1 MNPHTNQPISFM
13 SLLKSLWHHRNLI
26 VTMTKREVAGRY
38 RGSILGLFWSFLNPV
53 FMLLVY
59 TFVFSVVFNARWDV
73 GNDETSTQFAVV
85 LFAGLIVHSFLAEIL
100 SKSPGLILGNA
111 NYVKKVVFPL
121 EVLPAIA
128 LGSAIFHTIISLLVL
143 QFAYVVFSGVPPW
156 TIILTPLVFFPLAIL
171 ALGCSWVL
179 AALGVFLRDIG
190 QIIGVVITVL
200 LFLSPIFFPIER
212 LPADYQAL
220 ILLNPLTFI
229 VEQAREVLI
238 WGHLPDW
245 KGLTM
250 YTAFSTGF
258 AWLGYVWFQKARK
271 GFADVL

>member
-1 MNPHTNQPISFM
+1 M
-13 SLLKSLWHHRNLI
+13 SLLKSLWHHRSLI

-143 QFAYVVFSGVPPW
+143 QFAYVVFSGIPPW

-250 YTAFSTGF
+250 YAAFSTGF
-258 AWLGYVWFQKARK
+258 AWLGYAWFQKARK